1 MTAHIAGKT
10 IDSIACTVCMLCG
23 ADGEALYGSLSDR
36 LFSASGSWN
45 LRRCPNRACSLI
57 WLDPMPTEL
66 DIEKAYAEY
75 YTHKKTDAAGQGS
88 LRTLYGFI
96 RAGYFAHM
104 YHHDRNST
112 RSWVRWL
119 GSLIYLHPLQK
130 AALDLNAM
138 YLRPKPHASLLDV
151 GCGSG
156 KRMQL
161 LRDLGWSVEG
171 VDNDLQAIGQAQNKG
186 LNVRLGNLDE
196 QEYSDNRFD
205 AITMSHVIEH
215 VHQPL
220 SLLQECHRILKPGG
234 KLALVTPN
242 AESWGHRLFK
252 DAWVH
257 LDPPRHFHLYTTR
270 TLRKLVGK
278 AYFGNVE
285 TFTTLHWHDIT
296 FQGSKSVGQ
305 TGRYIIDSSQSWTTN
320 IWARSMEFLEYA
332 ILQVRPHLG
341 EELVLIS
348 EKG

>member
-1 MTAHIAGKT
+1 MLISKVATLQDNSAHGDDSFLSRDLGDNAFLDVVMDGVTGHGGYCTYHFGPDAAPEMIEAMLQMEQNLELPLETNPGTKT
-10 IDSIACTVCMLCG
+10 IYELVKSA
-23 ADGEALYGSLSDR
+23 GSRIPPHYLEKDYRWR
-36 LFSASGSWN
+36 LF
-45 LRRCPNRACSLI
+45 
-57 WLDPMPTEL
+57 M
-66 DIEKAYAEY
+66 
-75 YTHKKTDAAGQGS
+75 
-88 LRTLYGFI
+88 
-96 RAGYFAHM
+96 
-104 YHHDRNST
+104 
-112 RSWVRWL
+112 
-119 GSLIYLHPLQK
+119 QK
-130 AALDLNAM
+130 AALDLTAM
-138 YLRPKPHASLLDV
+138 YLRPKPNASLLDV

-186 LNVRLGNLDE
+186 LNVRLGNLEE

-234 KLALVTPN
+234 KLVVVTPN

-257 LDPPRHFHLYTTR
+257 LDPPRHLHLYSSK

-278 AYFGNVE
+278 VYFGNIK

-305 TGRYIIDSSQSWTTN
+305 TGRYIIDGSQTWNTN
-320 IWARSMEFLEYA
+320 IWARSMEFLSTTPGR
-332 ILQVRPHLG
+332 I
-341 EELVLIS
+341 
-348 EKG
+348 